1 MSTKHDLQLQPSL
14 SSYKGVWDE
23 VTAKHLL
30 RRTMFGVK
38 KSDIKAFVDLGITKS
53 IQKLLDATEAFPNP
67 PVKEYNPA
75 NATVADTTILAGQTW
90 VNDPATDGTVMS
102 LRRASF
108 KKWWIGNLVSQ
119 GISLREKMTLFWHNH
134 FSIEAADVSN
144 SQYVYKH
151 FNLLRTNA
159 LGNVKTLVTAICT
172 DPAMLVYLNGQSNRK
187 GAADENFA
195 REIQELFVIGKGVG
209 AKYTESDVKEAARLF
224 TGWRNNASQINSY
237 FDIDRHDTGNK
248 QFSSFYNNKL
258 ITGRN
263 NSTAGIDE
271 INDFI
276 NMLFDTN
283 EAALFLCRK
292 LYIWFVYYDITPEI
306 ESGIIVPMAKI
317 LRDNNYNIKP
327 VLSALLSSEHFFDEM
342 NRGCQIKSPVDLI
355 IGMAREFE
363 ISFSSPDNYTV
374 NYGLW
379 NQLVNYC
386 NFLQQNIGD
395 PPDVSGWKP
404 YYQAPSF
411 YEYWLNSDTL
421 PKRLQYTTNLLSN
434 GYTFSGFKM
443 VVDVLAYSR
452 KMSSPRDPNKLIEE
466 ISMHLLGLPISLQ
479 HRDQLKKDILLTGQS
494 DDYYWSNAW
503 DTYIASPANVSNT
516 KYVTNALTSLL
527 RYMLELPEYQLS

>member
-1 MSTKHDLQLQPSL
+1 MSTKHDLQVQPSL
-14 SSYKGVWDE
+14 SLYKGVWDE
-23 VTAKHLL
+23 VSAKHLL
-30 RRTMFGVK
+30 RRTLFGAK
-38 KSDIKAFVDLGITKS
+38 KSEIKSFVDLGMTKS
-53 IQKLLDATEAFPNP
+53 IQKLLDASEAFPNP

-75 NATVADTTILAGQTW
+75 NATVADTNILAGQTW

-119 GISLREKMTLFWHNH
+119 GTSLREKMTLFWHNH

-144 SQYVYKH
+144 SQYIYKH

-258 ITGRN
+258 ISGRN

-276 NMLFDTN
+276 NMLFDTS

-355 IGMAREFE
+355 VGMSREFE

-404 YYQAPSF
+404 YYQTPSF

-421 PKRLQYTTNLLSN
+421 PKRLQYTTNLISN

-443 VVDVLAYSR
+443 IVDVLSYTR
-452 KMSSPRDPNKLIEE
+452 KVTSPRDPNKLIEE
-466 ISMHLLGLPISLQ
+466 ISIHLLGLPISLQ

-503 DTYIASPANVSNT
+503 DTYIASPANESNT
-516 KYVTNALTSLL
+516 KYVKNALTLL
-527 RYMLELPEYQLS
+527 IRYMIELPEYQLS

>member
-1 MSTKHDLQLQPSL
+1 MLPSL
-14 SSYKGVWDE
+14 SSYKGPWNEDAV
-23 VTAKHLL
+23 KHLL
-30 RRTMFGVK
+30 RRTMFGAK
-38 KSDIKAFVDLGITKS
+38 KSEIKSFVDFGMTKS

-67 PVKEYNPA
+67 PVKEYNPT
-75 NATVADTTILAGQTW
+75 NATVADTNILAGQTW

-102 LRRASF
+102 LRRASL

-119 GISLREKMTLFWHNH
+119 GTSLREKMTLFWHNH
-134 FSIEAADVSN
+134 FAIESTDANNA
-144 SQYVYKH
+144 QYVYKH

-159 LGNVKTLVTAICT
+159 LGNVKTLVKSICT

-187 GAADENFA
+187 GTPDENFA
-195 REIQELFVIGKGVG
+195 REIQELFVIGKGPA
-209 AKYTESDVKEAARLF
+209 AKFTESDVKEAARLF

-317 LRDNNYNIKP
+317 LRDNNYNVKP
-327 VLSALLSSEHFFDEM
+327 VLSALFSSEHFYDEM

-355 IGMAREFE
+355 VGMVREFE
-363 ISFSSPDNYTV
+363 ISFSSLDNYTV

-379 NQLVNYC
+379 NQLVSYC

-395 PPDVSGWKP
+395 PPDVSGWKA

-443 VVDVLAYSR
+443 IVDVFTYSR
-452 KMSSPRDPNKLIEE
+452 KMTSPRDPNKLIEE
-466 ISMHLLGLPISLQ
+466 ISVHLLGLPISLQ
-479 HRDQLKKDILLTGQS
+479 HRNQLKKDILLSGQS
-494 DDYYWSNAW
+494 EDYYWSGAW
-503 DTYIASPANVSNT
+503 DTYISSPSNDTNT
-516 KYVTNALTSLL
+516 KYVKNAITSLI
-527 RYMLELPEYQLS
+527 RYFLELPEYQLN